1 MLLLYRLPKCLVTIW
16 PLTDIMSDELS
27 EPNVTPVLTTNWLG
41 RPYLYTAA
49 IASTNDELKTLSAD
63 PDVAS
68 GTVLLAD
75 YQSSGRGR
83 MQRRWETPP
92 GSSLLFSALFRPNWP
107 ARQSFWLMMLA
118 GLAVTESIEATTG
131 LDARLKWPND
141 VVIELGGQWRKLCGL
156 LLDVAL
162 STDGRVE
169 SAVLGVGLN
178 VNISAEDL
186 PEAVT
191 PPASLLVAAGRPVP
205 RVPLLVELLQRMER
219 HYDAALAGLSPV
231 EAWSERLVTLGR
243 AVRVTAAGSAEAL
256 TGVAE
261 SVDAWGRLLV
271 RDEAGIL
278 HAVAAGDV
286 TLR

>member
-1 MLLLYRLPKCLVTIW
+1 
-16 PLTDIMSDELS
+16 
-27 EPNVTPVLTTNWLG
+27 
-41 RPYLYTAA
+41 
-49 IASTNDELKTLSAD
+49 
-63 PDVAS
+63 
-68 GTVLLAD
+68 
-75 YQSSGRGR
+75 
-83 MQRRWETPP
+83 
-92 GSSLLFSALFRPNWP
+92 
-107 ARQSFWLMMLA
+107 MMLA

-141 VVIELGGQWRKLCGL
+141 VVIELGGQWCKLCGL

-191 PPASLLVAAGRPVP
+191 PPASLLVAVGRPVP

-243 AVRVTAAGSAEAL
+243 AVRVTAAGSAETL